1 MTILKNFLELVILKY
16 LSNVENVSFRDI
28 FTELYFLIKL
38 SRAFVSTVKVFLKIL
53 NSDVTCQTSEK
64 D

>member
-1 MTILKNFLELVILKY
+1 MTILKIFLKLVILKY
-16 LSNVENVSFRDI
+16 LSNVSFRDI
-28 FTELYFLIKL
+28 FTENVFFNQAFG
-38 SRAFVSTVKVFLKIL
+38 SFVSTVKVFLKIL

>member
-1 MTILKNFLELVILKY
+1 MMILKIFLELVILKY
-16 LSNVENVSFRDI
+16 LLDVPFRNV

-38 SRAFVSTVKVFLKIL
+38 SRAFVSIVKVFLKIL
-53 NSDVTCQTSEK
+53 KADIICQTSEK